1 MRPADRPHRTSLR
14 RIGTGGSVMSEIG
27 QERLLPP
34 RQHGTSWR
42 ESEYRAIAAELRAG
56 KGLPDIAAELG
67 RTPSAV
73 QAALRNFVPPE
84 EKVRA
89 NDRAGWIRDRMAA
102 DPQWDWWAVVL
113 DHHRHG
119 PSALWLT
126 EHEHIARGAWRDRT
140 PMPVLAQRLG
150 TAEIE
155 VAAFLRAL
163 GLAENLAEVAD
174 RLGATPG
181 QALAK
186 RVNAARDHE
195 QSANWILVVDGA
207 AGTVKPRSAP
217 VRRHVSVHES
227 RAAAEAGRDRVLRWH
242 RRTAGDSTTPVWWTI
257 AQRGIGDSAGRT
269 YCGVFTPRL
278 IDSGVRADALAVGDR
293 ILIAGSDGNPQEA
306 LVESVAQ
313 RGEVVVAD
321 LGPVGDSRVHQVIE
335 FDAGERVEV
344 LTARE

>member
-1 MRPADRPHRTSLR
+1 
-14 RIGTGGSVMSEIG
+14 MSEFG
-27 QERLLPP
+27 QQRLLPP
-34 RQHGTSWR
+34 RQHGASWR
-42 ESEYRAIAAELRAG
+42 ESEYRAIVAQLRAG
-56 KGLPDIAAELG
+56 KDLSAIAEELG

-73 QAALRNFVPPE
+73 QAALRNFVPPH

-89 NDRAGWIRDRMAA
+89 SERAGWLRDRLAA
-102 DPQWDWWAVVL
+102 EPEWDWWATVVDNHL
-113 DHHRHG
+113 HG

-126 EHEHIARGAWRDRT
+126 EHEHIARRAWREHT

-155 VAAFLRAL
+155 VAGFLRAL

-186 RVNAARDHE
+186 RVNAARD
-195 QSANWILVVDGA
+195 QDLTGGWVLVVDGA
-207 AGTVKPRSAP
+207 AGTVRHRSAP

-227 RAAAEAGRDRVLRWH
+227 RAAAEAGRDRVLRRH
-242 RRTAGDSTTPVWWTI
+242 RRSAGASSTPVWWTI
-257 AQRGIGDSAGRT
+257 AQRGVGDTAGRT
-269 YCGVFTPRL
+269 YCGVYHPQLAR
-278 IDSGVRADALAVGDR
+278 SGVRADALEIGDR
-293 ILIAGSDGNPQEA
+293 IRIAGSDGKPVEA
-306 LVESVAQ
+306 IVESIAQ

-321 LGPVGDSRVHQVIE
+321 LGPVGESRVRQMIE

-344 LTARE
+344 LAGEE

>member
-1 MRPADRPHRTSLR
+1 
-14 RIGTGGSVMSEIG
+14 MSEIG

-42 ESEYRAIAAELRAG
+42 ESEYRAIAADLRAG

-73 QAALRNFVPPE
+73 RAALRNFIPPE

-89 NDRAGWIRDRMAA
+89 GDRAGWIRDRLAA
-102 DPQWDWWAVVL
+102 EPEWDWWAVVV
-113 DHHRHG
+113 DHHLYG

-126 EHEHIARGAWRDRT
+126 EHEHIARSAWRERT

-186 RVNAARDHE
+186 RVNAARD
-195 QSANWILVVDGA
+195 QDLTANWVLVVDGA
-207 AGTVKPRSAP
+207 AGTVQPRSAP
-217 VRRHVSVHES
+217 VRRHISVHES
-227 RAAAEAGRDRVLRWH
+227 RAAAEAGRDRVLRRH
-242 RRTAGDSTTPVWWTI
+242 RRTAGDSADPVWWTI
-257 AQRGIGDSAGRT
+257 AQRGVGDMAGRT
-269 YCGVFTPRL
+269 YCGVFSPRL
-278 IDSGVRADALAVGDR
+278 IESGLRADELEVGDR
-293 ILIAGSDGNPQEA
+293 IRIAGPDGRPVEA
-306 LVESVAQ
+306 LVESIGQ
-313 RGEVVVAD
+313 RDEMVVAD
-321 LGPVGDSRVHQVIE
+321 LGQVGESRVHQVIE
-335 FDAGERVEV
+335 FDAAERVEV
-344 LTARE
+344 FRASA

>member
-1 MRPADRPHRTSLR
+1 M
-14 RIGTGGSVMSEIG
+14 MSEIG

-56 KGLPDIAAELG
+56 KGLPEIAAELG

-89 NDRAGWIRDRMAA
+89 GDRAGWIRDRMAA
-102 DPQWDWWAVVL
+102 EPGWDWWSVVV

-126 EHEHIARGAWRDRT
+126 EHEHLARGAWRDRT
-140 PMPVLAQRLG
+140 PMPVLAQRLD

-155 VAAFLRAL
+155 VAGFLRAL

-181 QALAK
+181 HALAK
-186 RVNAARDHE
+186 RVNAARDQE

-227 RAAAEAGRDRVLRWH
+227 RAAAEADRDRVLRWH
-242 RRTAGDSTTPVWWTI
+242 RRSAGDSSTPVWWTI
-257 AQRGIGDSAGRT
+257 AQRGVGDIAGRT

-278 IDSGVRADALAVGDR
+278 VDSGVRADALEVGDR

-344 LTARE
+344 LTAQE